1 MQSDETE
8 ETIIELEDE
17 EQESEQPEQEEAK
30 EEPKVALQEP
40 DDEEPAQEE
49 EPETQEASSNEE
61 ELENYSEGVQRRIRK
76 LTAKY
81 REEER
86 QRQAALEYAENVQKR
101 NAELEAKLKER
112 DGDYVGEFGNRVER
126 EMEAAKAA
134 YKVAHEEGDPDA
146 LFEAQQRISRLSLEQ
161 ARYEQAKVE
170 VERKNAETNEQPVQ
184 TEQVQP
190 QQVAAPRQPD
200 AKAQDWAEKNSWFG
214 EDESMT
220 YAAFGIHRRLVEE
233 EGFDPTSDDYYSE
246 LDKRIRADFPNKFE
260 APKKRT
266 QTRVASADSSSSR
279 STKKGRRTVKLTDSQ
294 VAIAKKLGVPLEEYA
309 KYVKE

>member
-17 EQESEQPEQEEAK
+17 EQESEQPEQEAK
-30 EEPKVALQEP
+30 EELKVALQEP
-40 DDEEPAQEE
+40 GDEDPAQEE
-49 EPETQEASSNEE
+49 AATKEDSDEE

-86 QRQAALEYAENVQKR
+86 QRQAAVEYAENVQKR
-101 NAELEAKLKER
+101 NSELEAKLKER
-112 DGDYVGEFGNRVER
+112 EGDYVGEFGTRVER

-134 YKVAHEEGDPDA
+134 YRLAHDEGDPDA

-161 ARYEQAKVE
+161 AKYEEAKVE
-170 VERKNAETNEQPVQ
+170 VERKNAETTEQTVQ
-184 TEQVQP
+184 TEQ
-190 QQVAAPRQPD
+190 AAVPRQPD
-200 AKAQDWAEKNSWFG
+200 PKAQEWAEKNSWFG

-233 EGFDPTSDDYYSE
+233 EGFDPTSDAYYSE
-246 LDKRIRADFPNKFE
+246 LDKRIRVDFPNKFE
-260 APKKRT
+260 APKEKTRA
-266 QTRVASADSSSSR
+266 RVASADSSSSR
-279 STKKGRRTVKLTDSQ
+279 STKKGRRTVKLTESQ

>member
-1 MQSDETE
+1 MQSETE
-8 ETIIELEDE
+8 ETIIEVEDE
-17 EQESEQPEQEEAK
+17 EQVQDKEPEQQEQEK
-30 EEPKVALQEP
+30 EEPRVALQEP
-40 DDEEPAQEE
+40 D
-49 EPETQEASSNEE
+49 EPEPEKTESETEDSDGD
-61 ELENYSEGVQRRIRK
+61 ELESYSDGVQRRIRK

-86 QRQAALEYAENVQKR
+86 QRQAAVEYAENVQKR
-101 NAELEAKLKER
+101 NSELEAKLKER
-112 DGDYVGEFGNRVER
+112 EGDYVGEFGTRVER

-134 YKVAHEEGDPDA
+134 YKQAHDEGDPDA
-146 LFEAQQRISRLSLEQ
+146 LFDAQQRISKLALEQ
-161 ARYEQAKVE
+161 ARYEEAKVE
-170 VERKNAETNEQPVQ
+170 VERNNAETNEQPVQ
-184 TEQVQP
+184 TQQATP
-190 QQVAAPRQPD
+190 QQAPRQPD
-200 AKAQDWAEKNSWFG
+200 PKAQDWADQNSWFG

-246 LDKRIRADFPNKFE
+246 LNKRIRAEFPNKFD
-260 APKKRT
+260 APKEKPRA
-266 QTRVASADSSSSR
+266 RVASADSSSSR